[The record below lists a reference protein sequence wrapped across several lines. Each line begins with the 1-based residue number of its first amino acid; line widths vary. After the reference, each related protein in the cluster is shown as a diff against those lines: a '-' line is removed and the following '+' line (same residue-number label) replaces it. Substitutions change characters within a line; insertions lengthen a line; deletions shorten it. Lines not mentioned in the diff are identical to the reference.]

1 MRENI
6 IKYGN
11 QEDINKILE
20 LSDELELY
28 TFVMEGVLVD
38 NYYIENFDK
47 IKIEKAT
54 RKYIYIKENYLNEWS
69 SNYKIIL
76 TDKIYDFETEEEFE
90 EVLKK
95 L

>member
-1 MRENI
+1 MRKDI

-20 LSDELELY
+20 LADELELY
-28 TFVMEGVLVD
+28 NFMTEGTLLD
-38 NYYIENFDK
+38 NYYIENLDK

-54 RKYIYIKENYLNEWS
+54 RKYLYIKENYLNEWS

-76 TDKIYDFETEEEFE
+76 TDKNYNFETDEEFE
-90 EVLKK
+90 DVLLK